1 MVTGKMVRFRRG
13 FQAAY
18 WVPACEIPEVVRF
31 VRYSWK
37 RLANVECVSTRS
49 PVCSARRLLAQLV
62 VAATPEARLVLGQD
76 ALGDLAINIGETKVS
91 AGILISQ
98 SGVIETN

>member
-1 MVTGKMVRFRRG
+1 M
-13 FQAAY
+13 
-18 WVPACEIPEVVRF
+18 
-31 VRYSWK
+31 
-37 RLANVECVSTRS
+37 
-49 PVCSARRLLAQLV
+49 AQLV